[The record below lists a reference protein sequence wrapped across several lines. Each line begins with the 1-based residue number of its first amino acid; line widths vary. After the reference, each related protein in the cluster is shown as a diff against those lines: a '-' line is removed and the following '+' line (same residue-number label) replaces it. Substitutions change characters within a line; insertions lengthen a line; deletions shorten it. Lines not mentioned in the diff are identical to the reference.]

1 MKITKLESKV
11 SGAGK
16 PYKVVDLEDAN
27 GVYKDKLAFPSFSQF
42 ESMEVGSEIE
52 CELNDK
58 FINDPKGLKPKKNN
72 FTNNME
78 VKAQNIAK
86 AQENKELSIQ
96 ISSTARDATL
106 IVTTFYKD
114 LTDEEIKVKWLEW
127 REWLSNNFDPR
138 EDRKLNSNGDPVPF
152 SFPDEK
158 PF

>member
-1 MKITKLESKV
+1 MKITKIEAKV
-11 SGAGK
+11 SQAGK
-16 PYKVVDLEDAN
+16 AYKVVDLEDAN
-27 GVYKDKLAFPSFSQF
+27 GVYKDKLAFPSFSGYND
-42 ESMEVGSEIE
+42 MEVGKEIE

-58 FINDPKGLKPKKNN
+58 FINDPKGSKPKKNN

-86 AQENKELSIQ
+86 AQESKDLSIQ

-114 LTDEEIKVKWLEW
+114 LKEDEIKEKWLSW
-127 REWLSNNFDPR
+127 RKWLSNNFDPR

-152 SFPDEK
+152 EFPSEP